1 MKQVQSR
8 MHMPEVTICYGMTE
22 TSPVSTQSALDDPLD
37 KRVGDRR
44 PRASARR
51 GQDRRP
57 GDRARSCRAAT
68 PGELCT
74 RGYSVMLGY
83 WDNDE
88 ATARTRSTRR
98 GWMHT
103 GDLAT
108 MDDEGYVNIVGRIK
122 DMIIRGGENIY
133 PREIEEF
140 LYTHPDVSDVQVIG
154 VPSERY
160 GEEVMAWVKP
170 RPGAAL
176 DRRRARR
183 VLPRADRD
191 VQDPALLEVRRRVP
205 DDGDREGAEV
215 PDARGGGRGAGPA
228 RRGVG
233 ENGLSIGLAL
243 AAAALWGSGDFLG
256 GFANRATSLLSVL
269 VISQGVGL
277 IGMLV
282 VAAVIGGSP
291 SGADLGYG
299 ALAGLAGAAGVA
311 MLYRG
316 LASGAMSLVAP
327 ITGVVAVVVP
337 IVVGVGG
344 GERPA
349 ALQYAGII
357 AAIVAVGLLSGGG
370 TRTSRLGRGKLLLAI
385 GAGLG
390 FGLFYVAIARTSMNA
405 NLWPLVTARG
415 ASVAVLLAVSAAM
428 RRVPSF
434 GAASPLV
441 IIGAGVFD
449 VTANALYLLAVH
461 GGLLS
466 IVAVLVSLYPVSTV
480 LCSMVVLGEQL
491 RAPQVAGVG
500 AALVAVVLITA
511 G

>member
-1 MKQVQSR
+1 
-8 MHMPEVTICYGMTE
+8 
-22 TSPVSTQSALDDPLD
+22 
-37 KRVGDRR
+37 
-44 PRASARR
+44 
-51 GQDRRP
+51 
-57 GDRARSCRAAT
+57 
-68 PGELCT
+68 
-74 RGYSVMLGY
+74 ML
-83 WDNDE
+83 
-88 ATARTRSTRR
+88 
-98 GWMHT
+98 
-103 GDLAT
+103 
-108 MDDEGYVNIVGRIK
+108 I
-122 DMIIRGGENIY
+122 
-133 PREIEEF
+133 
-140 LYTHPDVSDVQVIG
+140 
-154 VPSERY
+154 
-160 GEEVMAWVKP
+160 
-170 RPGAAL
+170 
-176 DRRRARR
+176 
-183 VLPRADRD
+183 
-191 VQDPALLEVRRRVP
+191 
-205 DDGDREGAEV
+205 
-215 PDARGGGRGAGPA
+215 
-228 RRGVG
+228 
-233 ENGLSIGLAL
+233 
-243 AAAALWGSGDFLG
+243 
-256 GFANRATSLLSVL
+256 
-269 VISQGVGL
+269 
-277 IGMLV
+277 

-357 AAIVAVGLLSGGG
+357 AAVVAVSLLSGGG
-370 TRTSRLGRGKLLLAI
+370 TRTSRLGRGTLLLAI

-390 FGLFYVAIARTSMNA
+390 FGLFYVAIAKTSMNA

-449 VTANALYLLAVH
+449 VSANALYLLAVH

-480 LCSMVVLGEQL
+480 LCSMVVLGERL